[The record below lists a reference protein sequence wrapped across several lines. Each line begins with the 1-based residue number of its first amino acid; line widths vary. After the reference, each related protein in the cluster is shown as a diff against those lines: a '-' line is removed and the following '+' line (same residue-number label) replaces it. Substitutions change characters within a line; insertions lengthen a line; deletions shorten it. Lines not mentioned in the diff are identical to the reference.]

1 MRSVLPLRTSHSLY
15 AFYGVRP
22 AHPCQQKKQSS
33 ICMLSA
39 TKPPRGAKRAH
50 YGAALHL
57 QFPNLSTRRRLRPVG
72 GEAAR
77 VVPLGTVAG
86 GHRHRAGE
94 QGKSKGAL
102 PLSCPCFF
110 LCYSATEWRGAATP
124 LAAESRR
131 HGATFCA
138 RILWAQGGRGA
149 TNGQRPRC
157 IGGGNRLC
165 LFGRRLA

>member
-1 MRSVLPLRTSHSLY
+1 MALCIPLHRASLPVCFLWG
-15 AFYGVRP
+15 A
-22 AHPCQQKKQSS
+22 PCAPLSTKKQSS

-57 QFPNLSTRRRLRPVG
+57 QFPNHSTRRRLRPVG

-124 LAAESRR
+124 PAAESRW
-131 HGATFCA
+131 HGATFQP
-138 RILWAQGGRGA
+138 RILWGWGGRGA

-157 IGGGNRLC
+157 SSGGNRLC